1 MACSIY
7 LFSMYFLENMD
18 ENECRLIFFLKMFF
32 YELYYYCCYYYFES
46 YILLYNS
53 NICYNFFKLIR
64 TFIFK
69 GCREDR

>member
-7 LFSMYFLENMD
+7 LFSMYFFENISMY
-18 ENECRLIFFLKMFF
+18 FLKKFF

-53 NICYNFFKLIR
+53 NICYNFFKLIQ